1 MSDPIH
7 DYLSEIGRK
16 GGAAGRGS
24 AKARTSDQARAAVQA
39 RWARTK
45 RKKKRK
51 AKRPNP
57 SVLGRESPSVH
68 SNAMN
73 VRTLTGQTSHEINRL
88 KRRILRRDARTALH
102 PSRSK
107 IAGI

>member
-1 MSDPIH
+1 MADPIH

-24 AKARTSDQARAAVQA
+24 AKARTSEQARAAVLA

-45 RKKKRK
+45 RKKQK

-57 SVLGRESPSVH
+57 SHHDGAAPAPSVDGVVG
-68 SNAMN
+68 S
-73 VRTLTGQTSHEINRL
+73 LNR
-88 KRRILRRDARTALH
+88 K
-102 PSRSK
+102 
-107 IAGI
+107 G